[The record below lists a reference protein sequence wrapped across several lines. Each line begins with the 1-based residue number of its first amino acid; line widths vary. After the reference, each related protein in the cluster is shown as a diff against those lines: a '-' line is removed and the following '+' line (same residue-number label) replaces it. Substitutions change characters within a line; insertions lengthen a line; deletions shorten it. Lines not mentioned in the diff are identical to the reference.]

1 MKRKLILA
9 ALCLLG
15 MNNANALIVSVKD
28 HGEIDA
34 TGMQISLTDVEE
46 DPLSGNRVFVISGT
60 LFADGPLTV
69 QIARSE
75 EGMNDE
81 FCCAGQC
88 TNGNRQ
94 KEENLNFTP
103 SGTAKWYVHFYPEWG
118 KLTHSTTT
126 YTFSDGNQTL
136 TLEVQFD
143 FDSQDI
149 ENIHSSDAGIRKVL
163 KNGIIYIIKD
173 NMIYNL

>member
-9 ALCLLG
+9 ALVLLG
-15 MNNANALIVSVKD
+15 MNNANALIVNVEGYGD
-28 HGEIDA
+28 IETA
-34 TGMQISLTDVEE
+34 GMQISLTDVKE
-46 DPLSGNRVFVISGT
+46 DPLSGKWVFEINGS
-60 LFADGPLTV
+60 LLANGPLTV

-75 EGMNDE
+75 EKMADE

-88 TNGNRQ
+88 TSGNGQ
-94 KEENLNFTP
+94 KEESLSFSPQGVAAWYAHFTP
-103 SGTAKWYVHFYPEWG
+103 QWG
-118 KLTHSTTT
+118 KATHATTT

-136 TLEVQFD
+136 TLVVSFN

-149 ENIHSSDAGIRKVL
+149 ESVHSSDVGIQKIL

-173 NMIYNL
+173 NKIYNL

>member
-1 MKRKLILA
+1 MAKREDIRKILII
-9 ALCLLG
+9 G
-15 MNNANALIVSVKD
+15 SGPI
-28 HGEIDA
+28 I
-34 TGMQISLTDVEE
+34 I
-46 DPLSGNRVFVISGT
+46 GNRVFVISGT

-88 TNGNRQ
+88 TSGNRQ
-94 KEENLNFTP
+94 KEESLNFTP
-103 SGTAKWYVHFYPEWG
+103 SGTTDWYAHFTPQWG
-118 KLTHSTTT
+118 TETHATTT

-149 ENIHSSDAGIRKVL
+149 ESIHSSDAGIQKVL

>member
-9 ALCLLG
+9 ALVLLG
-15 MNNANALIVSVKD
+15 MNNANALIVNVEGYGD
-28 HGEIDA
+28 IETA
-34 TGMQISLTDVEE
+34 GMQISLTEAEE
-46 DPLSGNRVFVISGT
+46 DPLSGRRVFGISGS
-60 LFADGPLTV
+60 LLANGPLTV

-75 EGMNDE
+75 EGIADE

-88 TNGNRQ
+88 TNGNGL
-94 KEENLNFTP
+94 KEESLNFTP
-103 SGTAKWYVHFYPEWG
+103 SGIATWFVHFYPEWG

-126 YTFSDGNQTL
+126 YTFSNGNQTL
-136 TLEVQFD
+136 TLEVSFY

-149 ENIHSSDAGIRKVL
+149 ESVHSSDVGIQKIL

-173 NMIYNL
+173 NKIYNL

>member
-34 TGMQISLTDVEE
+34 TGMQISLTEAEE
-46 DPLSGNRVFVISGT
+46 DPLSEKRVFKISGS
-60 LFADGPLTV
+60 LLANGPLTV

-75 EGMNDE
+75 EGIADE

-88 TNGNRQ
+88 TNGNGQ
-94 KEENLNFTP
+94 KEESLNFTP
-103 SGTAKWYVHFYPEWG
+103 SGTATWYVHFYPEWG

-126 YTFSDGNQTL
+126 YTFSDGDQTL

-149 ENIHSSDAGIRKVL
+149 ESIHSSDARIQKVL

-173 NMIYNL
+173 NMIYHL

>member
-9 ALCLLG
+9 ALVLLG
-15 MNNANALIVSVKD
+15 INNANALIVNVEGYGD
-28 HGEIDA
+28 IETA
-34 TGMQISLTDVEE
+34 GMQIRLTDAKE
-46 DPLSGNRVFVISGT
+46 DLLSGKWVFEINGS
-60 LFADGPLTV
+60 LLANGPLTV

-75 EGMNDE
+75 EGIADE

-88 TNGNRQ
+88 TNGNGK
-94 KEENLNFTP
+94 KEESLNYAPDNIVNWF
-103 SGTAKWYVHFYPEWG
+103 VHFYPEWG

-136 TLEVQFD
+136 TLVVSFN

-149 ENIHSSDAGIRKVL
+149 ESVHSSDAGIQKIL
-163 KNGIIYIIKD
+163 KDGIIYIIKD
-173 NMIYNL
+173 NKIYNL

>member
-15 MNNANALIVSVKD
+15 MNNANALIVSVKG

-34 TGMQISLTDVEE
+34 AGMQISLTEAEE

-60 LFADGPLTV
+60 LLADGPLTV

-75 EGMNDE
+75 EGIADE
-81 FCCAGQC
+81 FCCADQC
-88 TNGNRQ
+88 TSGNGQ
-94 KEENLNFTP
+94 KEESLNFTP

-118 KLTHSTTT
+118 KRTHSTTT

-149 ENIHSSDAGIRKVL
+149 ESIHSSDAGIQKVL

>member
-9 ALCLLG
+9 ALVLLG
-15 MNNANALIVSVKD
+15 MNNANALIVNVEGYGD
-28 HGEIDA
+28 IETA
-34 TGMQISLTDVEE
+34 GMQISLTDAEE
-46 DPLSGNRVFVISGT
+46 DQLSGRRVFGISGS
-60 LFADGPLTV
+60 LLADGPLTV

-75 EGMNDE
+75 EGIADE

-88 TNGNRQ
+88 TNGNGQ
-94 KEENLNFTP
+94 KEESLNFTP
-103 SGTAKWYVHFYPEWG
+103 SGIVTWFVHFYPEWG

-136 TLEVQFD
+136 TLVVSFN

-149 ENIHSSDAGIRKVL
+149 ESVHSSDAGIQKIL
-163 KNGIIYIIKD
+163 KDGIIYIIRD
-173 NMIYNL
+173 NKIYNL

>member
-15 MNNANALIVSVKD
+15 MNNANALIVSVKG

-34 TGMQISLTDVEE
+34 AGMQISLTEAEE

-81 FCCAGQC
+81 
-88 TNGNRQ
+88 
-94 KEENLNFTP
+94 K
-103 SGTAKWYVHFYPEWG
+103 
-118 KLTHSTTT
+118 
-126 YTFSDGNQTL
+126 
-136 TLEVQFD
+136 
-143 FDSQDI
+143 I
-149 ENIHSSDAGIRKVL
+149 IHSSSASWRFSTLLSFKF
-163 KNGIIYIIKD
+163 N
-173 NMIYNL
+173 